1 LFIRKMVTL
10 LIMDESDDL
19 KYCCILSYANLHLSR
34 DQVSSY
40 KIELLLFKTN

>member
-1 LFIRKMVTL
+1 MVTL
-10 LIMDESDDL
+10 LIMDESDYL
-19 KYCCILSYANLHLSR
+19 KYCCILSYANLTLSR